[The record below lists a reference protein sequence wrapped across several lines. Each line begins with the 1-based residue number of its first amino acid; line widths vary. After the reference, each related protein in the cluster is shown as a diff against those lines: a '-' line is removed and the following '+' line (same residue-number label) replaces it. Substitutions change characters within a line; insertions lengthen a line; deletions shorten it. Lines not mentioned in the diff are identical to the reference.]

1 MSNHQIIYYLHRAKE
16 ITNKIYNSKM
26 NLIQI
31 QYKVYTI
38 FMNSKHSK
46 ASELNRLILKS
57 NLNT

>member
-1 MSNHQIIYYLHRAKE
+1 MHRAEE
-16 ITNKIYNSKM
+16 ITDKIYNSKM